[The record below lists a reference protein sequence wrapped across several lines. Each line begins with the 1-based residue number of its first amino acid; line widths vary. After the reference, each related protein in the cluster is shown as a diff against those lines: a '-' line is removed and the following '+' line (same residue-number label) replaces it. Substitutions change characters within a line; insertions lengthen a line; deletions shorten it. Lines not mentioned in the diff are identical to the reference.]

1 MKLRAVLAL
10 AVAIFGAALFV
21 PAGAATAYP
30 PNICPSISVS
40 TTHPLPGERIAV
52 AGVNF
57 TPNSSVRLVL
67 HTPTQLLASVTTN
80 SGGSFSTEVKLPNGV
95 VGDHLLQ
102 ANPHTARCPASAM
115 LHIQA
120 AGTSGQ
126 HGGTSFTGVDVLLLL
141 LAAAVLIAIG
151 VVVNRGGKRRNSVQ
165 STH

>member
-1 MKLRAVLAL
+1 
-10 AVAIFGAALFV
+10 
-21 PAGAATAYP
+21 
-30 PNICPSISVS
+30 
-40 TTHPLPGERIAV
+40 
-52 AGVNF
+52 
-57 TPNSSVRLVL
+57 
-67 HTPTQLLASVTTN
+67 
-80 SGGSFSTEVKLPNGV
+80 V

-102 ANPHTARCPASAM
+102 ANPHTAPCPASAM

-120 AGTSGQ
+120 AGTSGQSGQ